1 MSTDVT
7 PVAAP
12 WQTLDMFAE
21 AMGRLAAQ
29 GDENVHPLL
38 VSGLEECGFGA
49 AFKGAKARALQEI
62 ADREAGDPFRRIGL
76 AIRAKFVLAD
86 LKFREIADLAGITLA
101 DLHDYLAG
109 RNRNL
114 QGQIAIFSA
123 YSVLSGKYGLRL
135 NKFWGELLGA
145 PKGDDK
151 ERISA

>member
-1 MSTDVT
+1 MNTETT

-29 GDENVHPLL
+29 GDGNVHPLL
-38 VSGLEECGFGA
+38 VSGLESCGYGA
-49 AFKGAKARALQEI
+49 TFKGAKARTLQEI
-62 ADREAGDPFRRIGL
+62 ADREAADPFRHIGL
-76 AIRAKFVLAD
+76 LIRAKFVLAD
-86 LKFREIADLAGITLA
+86 LKFAEIADLAGITLT
-101 DLHDYLAG
+101 DLYDYLAG

-123 YSVLSGKYGLRL
+123 YAVLTGKYGLRL
-135 NKFWGELLGA
+135 NKFWGELLGT
-145 PKGDDK
+145 PKAQDK